1 MKKFTI
7 AVFLFCMM
15 CMGAI
20 ETSAH
25 NSYTGGYSGASG
37 GSTCAA
43 SCHASAAGTL
53 TVSGIP
59 ASYFPG
65 HSYTISVAH
74 NGGSKIINFNASTRI
89 GTSTSAIAGT
99 FGTSSNVALYTS
111 ADGGVYASPHLID
124 TATFQWTAP
133 ASGTGAVTFYIAGM
147 QGTSTGSSSGQ
158 STKIKTAVAELTTA
172 VAPAGTLQPSSAMLL
187 LNYPNPFNPST
198 TIEFSTAASGPARV
212 SIFDLDGKKVGEAY
226 SGFAQAGK
234 SYSVTF
240 NAAALPSG
248 MYFSVLESAGARLVR
263 RMLLLK

>member
-7 AVFLFCMM
+7 AVFLFCMI

-20 ETSAH
+20 ESSAH

-53 TVSGIP
+53 TVTGIP

-65 HSYTISVAH
+65 HSYTVTVAH
-74 NGGSKIINFNASTRI
+74 SGGSKIINFNASTRV

-99 FGTSSNVALYTS
+99 FGTSSNVALYTG

-147 QGTSTGSSSGQ
+147 QGTSTSSSSGQ
-158 STKIKTAVAELTTA
+158 STKIKTSVSELTTA
-172 VAPAGTLQPSSAMLL
+172 VQPGTLQPTSANLL
-187 LNYPNPFNPST
+187 SNYPNPFNPST
-198 TIEFSTAASGPARV
+198 TIEFSTAVSGPARV

-226 SGFAQAGK
+226 GGFAQAGK
-234 SYSVTF
+234 SYQVSF
-240 NAAALPSG
+240 NAGALPSG
-248 MYFSVLESAGARLVR
+248 MYFSVLESAGARIVR